1 MRFFPDSSTLL
12 VIGSFSLRWYAVT
25 LIAGIVAAYQLMS
38 KGMKAHGYDVDT
50 VDEILVLCMIGGVIG
65 GRVFWVLENLSD
77 YMKYIPYIFAISD
90 GGFDILGAS
99 IGISAMLVY
108 YCVRRH
114 MSTLRTMDVIMPAIF
129 LFAVIARFGR
139 SFSDLSIWLANGIDL
154 IGFLLLYFFIR
165 PYHEGRRRGDV
176 AAIGFMWLA
185 LSRMICKVFGWD
197 PTARGVLIPA
207 AAVELFGILLYAA
220 VHKRKPTKPI
230 VLFDLDGTIMDT
242 RSMVIQCFKYLF
254 MKYNDP
260 RNFTKEKRNLVF
272 RVPLREAMT
281 TLFPDQDPDMLVDE
295 YKKYQNSFSWSDS
308 VSLFPNVKTTLDEL
322 WQNGYLLGI
331 VSTRLTSSC
340 ESWLRQL
347 DLSHCFGTILG
358 RDLYED
364 PKPEPGGI
372 LYAGKKLKRGHDS
385 CVYVGDGLNDIR
397 AAKAA
402 GVYSVAFVSDPS
414 KKEALEELQPNKVI
428 TDMKELVDLL
438 MENHEWADE
447 NC

>member
-12 VIGSFSLRWYAVT
+12 AIGSFALRWYAVT
-25 LIAGIVAAYQLMS
+25 LIAGIIAAYLLMS
-38 KGMKAHGYDVDT
+38 KGMKSHGYDVDT
-50 VDEILVLCMIGGVIG
+50 VDEILVLCMIGGIFG
-65 GRVFWVLENLSD
+65 GRLFWVLENLSE
-77 YMKYIPYIFAISD
+77 YTKYLPYIFAVND
-90 GGFDILGAS
+90 GGFDILGTA

-108 YCVRRH
+108 YCIRRH
-114 MSTLRTMDVIMPAIF
+114 MSTLRTMDVIMPAVL
-129 LFAVIARFGR
+129 LFTVIARFGR
-139 SFSDLSIWLANGIDL
+139 CFANASVWLAEGLDV
-154 IGFLLLYFFIR
+154 IGFLVLYFFIR

-176 AAIGFMWLA
+176 VAVGFMWLA
-185 LSRMICKVFGWD
+185 LSRLICMVMGWD
-197 PTARGVLIPA
+197 PTARGVLLPA
-207 AAVELFGILLYAA
+207 AAVELFGILLYIV
-220 VHKRKPTKPI
+220 VHRRKPTKPI

-242 RSMVIQCFKYLF
+242 RSMVIQCFKYLY

-260 RNFTKEKRNLVF
+260 RNFTRDKRNLVF
-272 RVPLREAMT
+272 RVPLKEAME
-281 TLFPDQDPDMLVDE
+281 TLFPDKDADLLCEE
-295 YKKYQNSFSWSDS
+295 YRKYQGSFSWSDS
-308 VSLFPNVKTTLDEL
+308 VSLYPNVKTTLDEL

-347 DLSHCFGTILG
+347 GLSHCFGTILG
-358 RDLYED
+358 RDLYSN

-414 KKEALEELQPNKVI
+414 KRTALEELHPNSVI
-428 TDMKELVDLL
+428 TDMKELEELL
-438 MENHEWADE
+438 RENHEWADE
-447 NC
+447 YC